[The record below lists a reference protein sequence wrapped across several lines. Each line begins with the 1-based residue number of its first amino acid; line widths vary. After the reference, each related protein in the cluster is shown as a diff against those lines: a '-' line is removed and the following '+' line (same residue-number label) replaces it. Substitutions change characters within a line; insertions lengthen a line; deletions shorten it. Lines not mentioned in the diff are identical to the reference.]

1 MDMDGINKFLMKYS
15 LLTSLALIIFVV
27 FVVKSIIGDSTE
39 RSAQNNEVNACISR
53 GIAYFK
59 EVGAY
64 PTLTTTG
71 ENAEVVAKER
81 CNRTKTAFQ

>member
-1 MDMDGINKFLMKYS
+1 MDMKKIILLMVLS
-15 LLTSLALIIFVV
+15 LVITACSKEESSSSGEPSYTA
-27 FVVKSIIGDSTE
+27 S
-39 RSAQNNEVNACISR
+39 SADIEACISR

-71 ENAEVVAKER
+71 ENAETVAKER
-81 CNRTKTAFQ
+81 CNRTTTAF

>member
-1 MDMDGINKFLMKYS
+1 MKYNWV
-15 LLTSLALIIFVV
+15 TSLALILFVV
-27 FVVKSIIGDSTE
+27 FVIKSIIGDSKGRNT
-39 RSAQNNEVNACISR
+39 QNNEIEACVSR

-71 ENAEVVAKER
+71 ENAEAVAKER
-81 CNRTKTAFQ
+81 CNRTITAFQ

>member
-1 MDMDGINKFLMKYS
+1 MDMGEINKLLMKYNWV
-15 LLTSLALIIFVV
+15 TSLALILFVV
-27 FVVKSIIGDSTE
+27 FVIKHIISGSKEGNT
-39 RSAQNNEVNACISR
+39 QNDEIEACISR

-64 PTLTTTG
+64 PILTTTG

-81 CNRTKTAFQ
+81 CNRTTTAF

>member
-15 LLTSLALIIFVV
+15 WLTSLALILFVV
-27 FVVKSIIGDSTE
+27 FVVKSIIGGSTG
-39 RSAQNNEVNACISR
+39 RNTQNNEVDACISR

-59 EVGAY
+59 EVGSY

-71 ENAEVVAKER
+71 ENAEAVAKER
-81 CNRTKTAFQ
+81 CNRTTTAFQ